1 MSLAVSPTQHAI
13 SSTLT
18 ARNPITLRL
27 RKILGTTF
35 TDPATTPE
43 ALQTLSQIY
52 STPSA
57 SVATHT
63 QNADHNAHDDDDG
76 WSDLDSEGTT
86 PREGPSGAR
95 RRPKRNRV
103 ACAQKP
109 PARSREQARG
119 RQSAFPESVRGG
131 RSKAR

>member
-13 SSTLT
+13 SSTPT

-35 TDPATTPE
+35 TDPATTE

-86 PREGPSGAR
+86 PREGPSGHVDVPNETASRAR
-95 RRPKRNRV
+95 KNL
-103 ACAQKP
+103 QQDLENKP
-109 PARSREQARG
+109 AEGSQHFLK
-119 RQSAFPESVRGG
+119 AFGEVDR
-131 RSKAR
+131 KLD